1 MGEDAGRKTKNIS
14 LGGPENFVDLLWTTE
29 YVAKT
34 FETLP
39 RKMCTE
45 TTVCR
50 SSHVAQQVTNP
61 TGIHEDIG
69 SIPELTQWVKDL
81 VLPQPVVWVIDVV
94 RVWRG
99 CGCSCGIRPLAWE
112 LTYVAGSALKLKK
125 KKETTVSM

>member
-1 MGEDAGRKTKNIS
+1 MSPLGEDAGRKTKNIS

-50 SSHVAQQVTNP
+50 SSHVAQQVKYLSSSQQWLGSLQWHRFNP
-61 TGIHEDIG
+61 WLGTLG
-69 SIPELTQWVKDL
+69 
-81 VLPQPVVWVIDVV
+81 
-94 RVWRG
+94 
-99 CGCSCGIRPLAWE
+99 
-112 LTYVAGSALKLKK
+112 
-125 KKETTVSM
+125 